1 MEFANYKSIKIRTKE
16 GRKTME
22 KTKKIGPVALGA
34 VFMAYFC
41 SITAVPTGGLVGQGA
56 KFTTGLAG
64 MALGFVIGAVL
75 IALSTMIGYKTGL
88 KKDAVW
94 KQMFGRQ
101 GFRIFSFAVAFCM
114 AFWACFDLFNAAQA
128 VYNIFP
134 EGHKNFGFA
143 LAMVILLVVTIIGG
157 VYGMDGVK
165 LISNISI
172 PIAIVLFVI
181 IYIVSVRHAGGLEG
195 LMAYQ
200 PTETTYTIGTIAQT
214 MVGMWMAGYV
224 GAIDLT
230 TDAKNKKSVIIA
242 ALCGSGFVLLCFL
255 VGQVGFMGTGVHTLA
270 DICASLGGAIFLI
283 GSIFVMI
290 AQGNTTPAC
299 DYMYSNSLAAVFNTT
314 RKWFAII
321 IPLVAG
327 VISFVIMYGPGVDF
341 INTIVTAI
349 GTIMAPL
356 VAVMLT
362 DFYIVH
368 KGKLDI
374 KEEKDLPV
382 VNARP
387 VICIIIGLAFSFAL
401 KLVPAIKLSTF
412 LVLIVTA
419 VLYAI
424 VAKAGAEK
432 KA

>member
-1 MEFANYKSIKIRTKE
+1 
-16 GRKTME
+16 
-22 KTKKIGPVALGA
+22 
-34 VFMAYFC
+34 
-41 SITAVPTGGLVGQGA
+41 
-56 KFTTGLAG
+56 
-64 MALGFVIGAVL
+64 
-75 IALSTMIGYKTGL
+75 
-88 KKDAVW
+88 
-94 KQMFGRQ
+94 
-101 GFRIFSFAVAFCM
+101 
-114 AFWACFDLFNAAQA
+114 
-128 VYNIFP
+128 
-134 EGHKNFGFA
+134 
-143 LAMVILLVVTIIGG
+143 
-157 VYGMDGVK
+157 
-165 LISNISI
+165 
-172 PIAIVLFVI
+172 
-181 IYIVSVRHAGGLEG
+181 
-195 LMAYQ
+195 
-200 PTETTYTIGTIAQT
+200 
-214 MVGMWMAGYV
+214 
-224 GAIDLT
+224 
-230 TDAKNKKSVIIA
+230 
-242 ALCGSGFVLLCFL
+242 
-255 VGQVGFMGTGVHTLA
+255 MGTGVHTLA

-299 DYMYSNSLAAVFNTT
+299 DYMYSNSFAAVFNTT